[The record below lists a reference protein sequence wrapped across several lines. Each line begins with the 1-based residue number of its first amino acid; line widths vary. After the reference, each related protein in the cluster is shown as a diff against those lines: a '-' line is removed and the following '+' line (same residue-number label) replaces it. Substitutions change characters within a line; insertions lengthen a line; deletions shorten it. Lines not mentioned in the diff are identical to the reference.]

1 MPKGGARSRS
11 GPAPDPNALTVVDGE
26 WVTLPAVGRSGPAPV
41 WPMPSVTD
49 RESEV
54 WSALW
59 SKPQA
64 LEWERLGQEHYVALY
79 VRRLV
84 EAEVAGSAVN
94 LSTLVRQMSDE
105 LGLTAAG
112 MARNRWKVERVD
124 DKSSDR
130 SARQSTKDRFRVVTG
145 GKG

>member
-11 GPAPDPNALTVVDGE
+11 GPPPDPNALSVTDGD
-26 WVTLPAVGRSGPAPV
+26 WIVLSAAGRPGPAPE
-41 WPMPSVTD
+41 WPLPLSNE
-49 RESEV
+49 REIEV
-54 WSALW
+54 WSDLW

-64 LEWERLGQEHYVALY
+64 IEWERLGNHHYVGLF

-84 EAEVAGSAVN
+84 EAEDWGSAVN

-112 MARNRWKVERVD
+112 LARNRWKIERVE
-124 DKSSDR
+124 DKQAPER
-130 SARQSTKDRFRVVTG
+130 HESARSRLKVVAG
-145 GKG
+145 GGG